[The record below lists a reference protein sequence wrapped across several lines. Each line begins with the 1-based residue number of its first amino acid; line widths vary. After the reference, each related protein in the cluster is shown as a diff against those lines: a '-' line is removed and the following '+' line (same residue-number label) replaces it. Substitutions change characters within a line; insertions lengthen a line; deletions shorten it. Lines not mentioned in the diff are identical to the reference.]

1 MGEPYRVEMTGI
13 AKAFAGIQA
22 LKGVDF
28 TLRPGEIHALVGE
41 NGAGKSTLMKILSG
55 AYALDE
61 GSIRIEG
68 RDVRIGTPRRGKEL
82 GVGIVYQEFE
92 LANDLSIAENIF
104 LDRLGQRGILHWKQL
119 YRDAQEVMHGLGFD
133 IDVRRLVGEISVA
146 YKQVVEIAKVL
157 SANARILILDEP
169 TAVLTPAETEKL
181 FATLQR
187 LKAAGVS
194 IVYISH
200 RMDEIFRICDTV
212 TIMRDGEITGGG
224 AVRDFGVDAMVELMI
239 GRKLSTLYP
248 IRDVRMGAEVLRAQG
263 LCGNIF
269 EEVSFTLH
277 HGEVLGIFG
286 LVGSGRT
293 ELVRALFGADSL
305 KGGSVNIAGKA
316 VRIRSPYQG
325 IQHGLAL
332 IPENRKE
339 QGLILEKSIGQ
350 NMTMCSLKKTNR
362 PRGILNRSREKTL
375 VDRLVRELSI
385 KAENTALPVSSLSG
399 GNQQKVVIAKWLATD
414 STVLLMDEPT
424 RGVDVGAK
432 VEIYQIINALAARGV
447 GILMISS
454 ELNEIIGMCDRV
466 LVIDKGR
473 CRGILNKADMN
484 EMSIMK
490 LVVGGKAV

>member
-1 MGEPYRVEMTGI
+1 MGDTYRVQMTGV
-13 AKAFAGIQA
+13 KKSFAGIQA

-28 TLRPGEIHALVGE
+28 FLRPGEIHALVGE

-55 AYALDE
+55 AYAMDE
-61 GSIRIEG
+61 GVIQIDG
-68 RDVRIGTPRRGKEL
+68 QPAHLGTPRRGKEL

-92 LANDLSIAENIF
+92 LANDLTIAENIF
-104 LDRLGQRGILHWKQL
+104 IDRLGRHGFIHWKKL
-119 YRDAQEVMHGLGFD
+119 FRDAREVMQGLGFD
-133 IDVRRLVGEISVA
+133 IDVRQQVGDISVA

-157 SANARILILDEP
+157 SANAKILILDEP

-181 FATLQR
+181 FATMKR

-200 RMDEIFRICDTV
+200 RMDEIFSICDTV

-224 AVRDFGVDAMVELMI
+224 AVRDFEVDGVVELMI
-239 GRKLSTLYP
+239 GRKLSTMYP
-248 IRDVRMGAEVLRAQG
+248 ARDVCIGAELLKAEDLRG
-263 LCGNIF
+263 SIF
-269 EEVSFTLH
+269 EDVSFSLH
-277 HGEVLGIFG
+277 RGEVLGIFG

-293 ELVRALFGADSL
+293 ELARALFGADAL
-305 KGGSVNIAGKA
+305 KGGTVTLNGKP

-325 IQHGLAL
+325 IRHGLAL
-332 IPENRKE
+332 IPENSKE
-339 QGLILEKSIGQ
+339 QWLILEKSIGQ
-350 NMTMCSLKKTNR
+350 NITLCSIAKTTK
-362 PRGILNRSREKTL
+362 PRGILNRGREKAM
-375 VDRLVRELSI
+375 VSRLVRELSI
-385 KAENTALPVSSLSG
+385 KAEDTSLPVSSLSG

-414 STVLLMDEPT
+414 STVILMDEPT

-432 VEIYQIINALAARGV
+432 VEIYQIINALVARGV
-447 GILMISS
+447 SILMISS

-473 CRGILNKADMN
+473 CRGILGRDEMN